1 MPLRPRFLRDAR
13 IVLIEGDGEI
23 SADDMATLLRFID
36 TQNAHR
42 HRKLIDA
49 RRVTNAVSQI
59 VADGLVRLV
68 RSREALGAGG
78 ALAVVVGANASL
90 RALAERA
97 AAGAPARR
105 SIRIFDDYQAARR
118 WLEQSDAED

>member
-1 MPLRPRFLRDAR
+1 MPLRPKFLRDAR

-42 HRKLIDA
+42 YRKLIDA

-59 VADGLVRLV
+59 VADGLLRLV

-97 AAGAPARR
+97 AAGAPAHR
-105 SIRIFDDYQAARR
+105 SIRIFDDYEEARR
-118 WLEQSDAED
+118 WIEQSAAGD